1 MVLQELGNSI
11 ANALSKIQKEN
22 KIDEKS
28 FQILLNDIS
37 KALMN
42 ADVDV
47 QLINTLNQNIKNR
60 VNLSNLP
67 SGIDVRRVIE
77 KAVIQ
82 ELSNLLE
89 SGKKPWTP
97 IRKKLNIVMMVGL
110 QGSGKTTTVTK
121 LANYYKKR
129 DWKVAVVCADTFRA
143 GAFAQLSQNCALI
156 NVHFYGDPNQTDPAV
171 LAQKGIETL
180 RNKMKPEIIIVD
192 TSGRHKQE
200 SELFEEMT
208 AIYDAIKPDETIL
221 VLDSSIGQ
229 QARPQTEAFCKYV
242 KVGSVVMTKLDG
254 HAKGGGA
261 LAAVAAAKAPITFIG
276 VGENFNNL
284 ERFETSRF
292 VNRILGKGDLKSLVE
307 TVKEQ
312 KLDNQQDL
320 INNIRKGKFTL
331 RMMKDQF
338 DNILKLGSFSQIM
351 SMIPGLNNLPKESE
365 QQSSKRFKNFLTLMD
380 SMTNEELDGDIS
392 IIEQSPSRQ
401 KRIARGAG
409 VHPAYL
415 QELIQ
420 IYKPFAAFAL
430 KMKKM
435 PFGKNGELPKNL
447 NPSNMGK
454 LASMIPSQVLKQIGG
469 QNGLMDLMNKFQNAE
484 SGGGDPMAALSNMQS
499 MMKGMQNLNKIQRRT
514 RR

>member
-1 MVLQELGNSI
+1 
-11 ANALSKIQKEN
+11 
-22 KIDEKS
+22 
-28 FQILLNDIS
+28 
-37 KALMN
+37 
-42 ADVDV
+42 
-47 QLINTLNQNIKNR
+47 
-60 VNLSNLP
+60 
-67 SGIDVRRVIE
+67 
-77 KAVIQ
+77 
-82 ELSNLLE
+82 
-89 SGKKPWTP
+89 
-97 IRKKLNIVMMVGL
+97 MMVGL

-156 NVHFYGDPNQTDPAV
+156 NVHFYGDQNCTDPAT

-180 RNKMKPEIIIVD
+180 KAKMKPEIIIVD

-200 SELFEEMT
+200 SALFEEMT
-208 AIYDAIKPDETIL
+208 AIYDAVKPDESIL
-221 VLDSSIGQ
+221 VLDSTIGQ
-229 QARPQTEAFCKYV
+229 QARSQAEAFCKFV
-242 KVGSVVMTKLDG
+242 KIGSVIMTKLDG

-261 LAAVAAAKAPITFIG
+261 LSAVAAAKAPITFIG

-292 VNRILGKGDLKSLVE
+292 INRILGRGDLKTLVE

-312 KLDNQQDL
+312 KLDNQQEL

-338 DNILKLGSFSQIM
+338 DNILKMGSFSSIL

-380 SMTNEELDGDIS
+380 SMTNEELDGDIQL
-392 IIEQSPSRQ
+392 IERSQTRQ
-401 KRIARGAG
+401 QRISRGAG
-409 VHPAYL
+409 VHPQYL

-454 LASMIPSQVLKQIGG
+454 LANMIPSQVLKQIGG
-469 QNGLMDLMNKFQNAE
+469 QHGLMDLMNKFQNAD
-484 SGGGDPMAALSNMQS
+484 SSKDGTDSAMSALSNMQS